1 MKRAWIRV
9 AVWAAVAA
17 SCTEFLLHRRAI
29 SAALLEGV
37 EHAFNVMDSLLHPV
51 A

>member
-1 MKRAWIRV
+1 MKRLWISV

-17 SCTEFLLHRRAI
+17 SCAQLVLHRRAL

-37 EHAFNVMDSLLHPV
+37 EHAFNAMDSLLHP
-51 A
+51 AA